1 MCSEKETC
9 IEEGRDLTYKTG
21 IERSKKKS
29 RVRVKCSGFA
39 FLRCVTKRR
48 RIARMKSAFAHVMRL
63 YLYANA
69 RMAPAPRQEKLEEI
83 KGRNRREKIIRYGR
97 AIKTKQA
104 YGKQQ
109 RKSIMQLERNRMFVG
124 IGFTS
129 NYREHL
135 YGETK
140 KLHLRRFYLRRNP
153 RSRNSLTCEFVLYIE
168 RTI

>member
-1 MCSEKETC
+1 MCSEKETY

-69 RMAPAPRQEKLEEI
+69 RMAPAPGKKSSKKWKGEIEEKRLFDTVA
-83 KGRNRREKIIRYGR
+83 R
-97 AIKTKQA
+97 
-104 YGKQQ
+104 
-109 RKSIMQLERNRMFVG
+109 
-124 IGFTS
+124 
-129 NYREHL
+129 
-135 YGETK
+135 
-140 KLHLRRFYLRRNP
+140 
-153 RSRNSLTCEFVLYIE
+153 
-168 RTI
+168 